1 LKLFLYSE
9 NILFFRWYVIE
20 DEMSGTRSTYKEEE
34 EEEEEEG
41 IRVNVRKCEIKSQIV
56 KTRYK

>member
-1 LKLFLYSE
+1 MKLFLYSE

-34 EEEEEEG
+34 EEEED